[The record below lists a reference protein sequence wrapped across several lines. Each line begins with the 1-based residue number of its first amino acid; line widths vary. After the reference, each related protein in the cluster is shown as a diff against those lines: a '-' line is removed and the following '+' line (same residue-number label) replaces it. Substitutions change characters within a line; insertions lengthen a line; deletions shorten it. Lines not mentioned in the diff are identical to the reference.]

1 MVVSDWDVRRW
12 QPAGWLPHRMATAP
26 DGARARSGA
35 GWRPSQMPRP
45 MVVASLTTPV
55 APRRVMSAEPTRID
69 RLLIT
74 ATVDRLIFG
83 DPDIFS
89 ADDARTLLDAL
100 PRKRV
105 PWIEIGAKGKVSGG
119 STRGFAAGVGDV
131 KVEDDQARKFD
142 VSTSSDAYTRAGQW
156 KLLRYDRRRGTH
168 VEIEQVMADPTDE
181 GRGAR
186 LRYRHDGTPLGMDI
200 RVVRNVRLLFSMF
213 ILQLP
218 GWRPWTQPA

>member
-1 MVVSDWDVRRW
+1 
-12 QPAGWLPHRMATAP
+12 
-26 DGARARSGA
+26 
-35 GWRPSQMPRP
+35 
-45 MVVASLTTPV
+45 
-55 APRRVMSAEPTRID
+55 MSANAKPVD

-74 ATVDRLIFG
+74 AVVDRLIFG
-83 DPDIFS
+83 DPDSFS

-119 STRGFAAGVGDV
+119 SASGFAAGVGNV
-131 KVEDDQARKFD
+131 KIEDKNARKFD
-142 VSTSSDAYTRAGQW
+142 VSTSQNAYTRAGQW

-168 VEIEQVMADPTDE
+168 VEIEQVMADPLDE

-186 LRYRHDGTPLGMDI
+186 LRYRPDGTPVGMDI
-200 RVVRNVRLLFSMF
+200 RVVRDIRLLFSVF

-218 GWRPWTQPA
+218 GWRPWKQPA